1 MALVQKSLSQA
12 WVATCKGMETFNTS
26 LSKVVIHF
34 EVIQQLNY
42 LIDSTEIL
50 VKAYHVLS
58 FLKRN
63 PTLPIEYYGGVMI
76 RKGVP

>member
-26 LSKVVIHF
+26 LSKVVI
-34 EVIQQLNY
+34 QQINY